1 MGDRAV
7 GRLRRLLALAL
18 FLALGE
24 RCALRMIVVVIEL
37 YFLVMVA
44 AADEG
49 ENGDGQSSQGDEE
62 SAHRTDLVADHRK
75 IFTLFGMNLDHTNI

>member
-1 MGDRAV
+1 
-7 GRLRRLLALAL
+7 
-18 FLALGE
+18 
-24 RCALRMIVVVIEL
+24 
-37 YFLVMVA
+37 MVA